1 MKCVGKI
8 KEAHSLK
15 GELYALIFSGEVAWF
30 EDIDTVH
37 LGPLSSTS
45 GPSKAKGGVA
55 QEIPL
60 ELESLT
66 PFKIIRFKPHKK
78 GVIIKLEGLADRT
91 QAEKWEGFGLYVED
105 EAFISEPGET
115 LYLGEMIGYELIDQS
130 KTSYGPILEFL
141 SNGTQDLLVVKV
153 DSKEYLVPF
162 VDPLIE
168 KIDHESKK
176 IFMNL
181 PEGLFES

>member
-15 GELYALIFSGEVAWF
+15 GELYALIFSGEVAWL
-30 EDIDTVH
+30 ESINKIY
-37 LGPLSSTS
+37 LGPLLSSS
-45 GPSKAKGGVA
+45 GSAKAKGAEVQGPTV
-55 QEIPL
+55 

-66 PFKIIRFKPHKK
+66 PFKVTRFKPHKK

-91 QAEKWEGFGLYVED
+91 QAEKWEGFGFYVED

-115 LYLGEMIGYELIDQS
+115 LFLGELIGYELIDQS
-130 KTSYGPILEFL
+130 KVSYGPILEFL
-141 SNGTQDLLVVKV
+141 SNGTQDLLVVKLE
-153 DSKEYLVPF
+153 SKEYLVPF

-168 KIDHESKK
+168 KIDHVSKK